1 MRQSIQEWNK
11 QNVRSTV
18 FKKLEVMR
26 RRKQEREENNGIKM
40 R

>member
-1 MRQSIQEWNK
+1 MTQSIQEWNK

-18 FKKLEVMR
+18 LKKLEMMR